1 MMKKILVFV
10 GTRPEAI
17 KMAPIYMEL
26 KKHPNFDPILV
37 SSGQHKE
44 MLYQALNDFNLVPDI
59 DLGIMTSNQTLSG
72 MSARLFVA
80 IDDLLEREH
89 PDAVLVQGD
98 TTTVQVASLAAFYKQ
113 IPVGHV
119 EAGLRSHNILS
130 PFPEELNRKITGIVA
145 RWHFAPTL
153 RAKQNLLD
161 EGVNDSNIIVS
172 GNTVI
177 DSLLWTKE
185 QVELNPPVLP
195 ANIQKIIDSGKKIIL
210 VTGHRR
216 ESFGKGFE
224 NICSALDKIA
234 KKFPDVQII
243 YPVHLNPKV
252 RQVVRERLDHH
263 EGILLCDPITYRP
276 FVYLMNKSYIILSDS
291 GGIQEEAPSLG
302 KPVLIMRNLTE
313 RPEGVE
319 AGLNFL
325 VGTDVDKIVE
335 KTQEFIEHPDKH
347 KSISGIKSPFG
358 NGDAA
363 KQIVSFLAGKFN

>member
-1 MMKKILVFV
+1 MKKILVFV

-26 KKHPNFDPILV
+26 KKNPNFDPLLV

-44 MLYQALNDFNLVPDI
+44 MLYQALNDFNLVPDV

-72 MSARLFVA
+72 MSAKLFVA
-80 IDDLLEREH
+80 IDDLLERTA

-130 PFPEELNRKITGIVA
+130 PFPEELNRRITGIVA
-145 RWHFAPTL
+145 SWHFAPTL
-153 RAKQNLLD
+153 KAKQNLLA
-161 EGVNDSNIIVS
+161 EGVEESNILVS

-177 DSLLWTKE
+177 DALLWTKDK
-185 QVELNPPVLP
+185 VELTPPKLP
-195 ANIQKIIDSGKKIIL
+195 DDIQKIIDSGKKIIL

-216 ESFGKGFE
+216 ESFGRGFE
-224 NICSALDKIA
+224 NICTALEVIA
-234 KKFPDVQII
+234 QKFPDARII
-243 YPVHLNPKV
+243 YPVHLNPRV
-252 RQVVRERLDHH
+252 RQVVKERLDHH
-263 EGILLCDPITYRP
+263 DGIVLCDPLTYQP

-302 KPVLIMRNLTE
+302 KPVLIMRELTE

-325 VGTDVDKIVE
+325 VGTDVGRIVQQ
-335 KTQEFIEHPDKH
+335 TSNFIEHPETH
-347 KSISGIKSPFG
+347 KNISNIKSPFG

-363 KQIVSFLAGKFN
+363 RKIVSFLSNVLK

>member
-1 MMKKILVFV
+1 
-10 GTRPEAI
+10 
-17 KMAPIYMEL
+17 MEL

-185 QVELNPPVLP
+185 KVELNPPVLP

-335 KTQEFIEHPDKH
+335 KTQEFIEHPDKY

>member
-177 DSLLWTKE
+177 GFTFMDK
-185 QVELNPPVLP
+185 
-195 ANIQKIIDSGKKIIL
+195 
-210 VTGHRR
+210 R
-216 ESFGKGFE
+216 KG
-224 NICSALDKIA
+224 
-234 KKFPDVQII
+234 
-243 YPVHLNPKV
+243 
-252 RQVVRERLDHH
+252 
-263 EGILLCDPITYRP
+263 
-276 FVYLMNKSYIILSDS
+276 
-291 GGIQEEAPSLG
+291 
-302 KPVLIMRNLTE
+302 
-313 RPEGVE
+313 
-319 AGLNFL
+319 
-325 VGTDVDKIVE
+325 
-335 KTQEFIEHPDKH
+335 
-347 KSISGIKSPFG
+347 
-358 NGDAA
+358 
-363 KQIVSFLAGKFN
+363 

>member
-185 QVELNPPVLP
+185 KVE
-195 ANIQKIIDSGKKIIL
+195 DCYFGFSSSGL
-210 VTGHRR
+210 
-216 ESFGKGFE
+216 
-224 NICSALDKIA
+224 
-234 KKFPDVQII
+234 
-243 YPVHLNPKV
+243 
-252 RQVVRERLDHH
+252 
-263 EGILLCDPITYRP
+263 
-276 FVYLMNKSYIILSDS
+276 SY
-291 GGIQEEAPSLG
+291 
-302 KPVLIMRNLTE
+302 NLETI
-313 RPEGVE
+313 
-319 AGLNFL
+319 N
-325 VGTDVDKIVE
+325 
-335 KTQEFIEHPDKH
+335 
-347 KSISGIKSPFG
+347 SYCYISH
-358 NGDAA
+358 
-363 KQIVSFLAGKFN
+363 